1 MALAWAGWQ
10 VQQARAGVAE
20 LEQKMLQLLQS
31 SGEEFSTHP
40 SSEEKLSEAERQRIV
55 RQRIEDMLDAE

>member
-1 MALAWAGWQ
+1 
-10 VQQARAGVAE
+10 VAE
-20 LEQKMLQLLQS
+20 LEQKMLQLLHPS
-31 SGEEFSTHP
+31 SEEISGQASSEDFLTPP